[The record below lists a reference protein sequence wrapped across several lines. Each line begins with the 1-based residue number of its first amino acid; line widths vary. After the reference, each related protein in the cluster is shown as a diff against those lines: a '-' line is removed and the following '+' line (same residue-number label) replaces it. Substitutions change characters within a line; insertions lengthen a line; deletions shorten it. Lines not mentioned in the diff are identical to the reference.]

1 MNNKLT
7 RRDILGGIAGFTS
20 LSLISN
26 FTMPSLAFANEE
38 KVDNIEIKIS
48 PPGPN
53 SIKLL
58 ERMQNVIGRTN
69 YSGLYGITLYR
80 GNGVYITDVDRNTY
94 KDKVEKFAI
103 GL

>member
-1 MNNKLT
+1 
-7 RRDILGGIAGFTS
+7 
-20 LSLISN
+20 
-26 FTMPSLAFANEE
+26 
-38 KVDNIEIKIS
+38 
-48 PPGPN
+48 
-53 SIKLL
+53 
-58 ERMQNVIGRTN
+58 MQNVIGRTN